1 MYHQANDPGFGE
13 KFYKKTKRIINKDG
27 SFNVIRLDGGFSSRD
42 LYQYLINLSWPKF
55 LLLITGAFIIV
66 NVFFAGLYEVVELSA
81 ASAARTGNYFNLFFN
96 DFFFSVQTFTTVG
109 YGGIL
114 PKGMTANFIS
124 AFEALLG
131 LMSFA
136 LATGLLYGRFSKPN
150 AKIIYSSNI
159 LIAPYKDGI
168 SLQFRIANQRHNILL
183 EIEARILAVFLEKKG
198 GQFVRKYYDLKLEMP
213 FIYFFPL
220 SWTVVHKIDSDSPLY
235 GKTPEDL
242 KELETEFLVLIKAF
256 DDTFSQNVHS
266 RNSYRY
272 DEIIWAAKYKKAF
285 YTDDSGEVILELD
298 AINDY
303 EKVELP
309 SNLGENK
316 S

>member
-1 MYHQANDPGFGE
+1 MYNQAKDPGFGE
-13 KFYKKTKRIINKDG
+13 KFTKKTKRIINKDG
-27 SFNVIRLDGGFSSRD
+27 SFNVIRIDGGFSSRD

-55 LLLITGAFIIV
+55 LLIITAAFIIV
-66 NVFFAGLYEVVELSA
+66 NVFFAGLYEIVELSA
-81 ASAARTGNYFNLFFN
+81 ASATRPGNYYNLFFN

-114 PKGMTANFIS
+114 PKGMTANSIS

-150 AKIIYSSNI
+150 AKIIYSKNI
-159 LIAPYKDGI
+159 LIAPYNDGI

-198 GQFVRKYYDLKLEMP
+198 DQFVRKYYDLKLEMP

-220 SWTVVHKIDSDSPLY
+220 SWTVVHKIDSGSPLF
-235 GKTPEDL
+235 GKTLEDL

-272 DEIIWAAKYKKAF
+272 DEIVWSARYKKAY
-285 YTDDSGEVILELD
+285 YTDNSGEVILDLD

-303 EKVELP
+303 EKVELHA
-309 SNLGENK
+309 NLGDKE

>member
-13 KFYKKTKRIINKDG
+13 KFFKKTKRIINKDG
-27 SFNVIRLDGGFSSRD
+27 SFNVIRVDGGFSSRD

-55 LLLITGAFIIV
+55 LLIITGAFIIV
-66 NVFFAGLYEVVELSA
+66 NVFFAGLYEIVELSTVYA
-81 ASAARTGNYFNLFFN
+81 NQTGNYYNLFFN

-114 PKGMTANFIS
+114 PHGMTANFIS
-124 AFEALLG
+124 SFEALLG

-150 AKIIYSSNI
+150 AKIVYSNNI

-183 EIEARILAVFLEKKG
+183 EMEARILAVFLEKKG
-198 GQFVRKYYDLKLEMP
+198 EQFVRKYYDLKLEMP

-235 GKTPEDL
+235 GKTPEEL

-256 DDTFSQNVHS
+256 DDNFSQNVHS
-266 RNSYRY
+266 RYSYRY
-272 DEIIWAAKYKKAF
+272 DEIIWAAKYKRAF
-285 YTDDSGEVILELD
+285 YTDDSGKVILELD

-303 EKVELP
+303 EKVDLTDY
-309 SNLGENK
+309 LGENK